1 MRCCLS
7 FCKNSRDNDSSS
19 KASGQQKVTFHK
31 FPSKKCRKLSWLV
44 GLGLEERQLP
54 EAPMVCSQ
62 HFQKD
67 DFYIKNG
74 CTELRSN
81 AVPSAVQVC
90 LICLDTA
97 RKLYPLGK
105 FNLEEAYINV
115 TGISLYD
122 KMNFALKLCA
132 ECAQR
137 LINCN
142 SFRDKSLRA
151 HTLLLDLVEKHD
163 MLTAHNLKTINR
175 ENNFLISNLV
185 KRVYQPDHCDVYLID
200 DKEEKLYDVPVV
212 KDEEDG
218 INNDHLT
225 ASKNNDIANNS
236 VLEPKQETYNC
247 EIKNDN
253 GLTNDNDIK
262 YLNEDFSYVGVINND
277 LDMDMDF
284 GHSDSDSKP
293 LETPKVKEG
302 TVPIKRIKKGS
313 KKSISSKGSVKRISK
328 LGSIKRLNNK
338 TKAKSGK
345 ERSKAKVKLKNGIVK
360 LKNGRKRAAKTKVEG
375 CKIKPET
382 DEKKL
387 FKKTVLS
394 YEEQLADVQQ
404 RKETANYLNA
414 RYKCT
419 KCYKGFLDVDA
430 YNGHMIKHT
439 NKYGPFE
446 CDICGLHSKSR
457 NNLCRHIV
465 VNHSIRYSCTLC
477 LFVTMHVGTANS
489 HERWHKGSKFKCP
502 ECDLEFGIRSSYL
515 SHLRI
520 KHPSDYACTICGFS
534 FIGERGI
541 KLHMNKKHRF
551 DVQNPD
557 GPLCKPCNIRFASD
571 MAYNQHMKVSPKHNI
586 GQKRERNDPLIKT
599 VCWRKRPW
607 SGKSK
612 KEDPDAVDGEP
623 VECEQCGIPLKD
635 YWMYTQHFKK
645 AHPDKNRT
653 KYHRPKLLCELCGKV
668 FNNEAQLRYH
678 MPVHSE
684 HKQFKCQVCGKS
696 FGSILNLKSH
706 ATLHSETRPSYA
718 CDFCGKT
725 FAYQSN
731 KYRHMT
737 IHKGIKFSC
746 DICDKSFNTA
756 PERYIHVQHV
766 HMKVPWPKRNR
777 GPRNKPRQLLP
788 QEELM

>member
-1 MRCCLS
+1 MRCCLY
-7 FCKNSRDNDSSS
+7 FCKNSHDNLISTASS
-19 KASGQQKVTFHK
+19 GPQNVTFHH
-31 FPSKKCRKLSWLV
+31 FPTSEYLRSSWLLA
-44 GLGLEERQLP
+44 LGIEESQLP
-54 EAPMVCSQ
+54 IVPLVCSE
-62 HFQKD
+62 HFQRD
-67 DFYIKNG
+67 DFIVNKNG
-74 CTELRSN
+74 FIQLRSN
-81 AVPSAVQVC
+81 AVPSTVQVC
-90 LICLDTA
+90 RICLDTA
-97 RKLYPLGK
+97 SKLHPLGK
-105 FNLEEAYINV
+105 FNLEQAYVNV
-115 TGISLYD
+115 TGISTYNEL
-122 KMNFALKLCA
+122 NCALKLCA

-137 LINCN
+137 LLNCYT
-142 SFRDKSLRA
+142 FKEKSLRA
-151 HTLLLDLVEKHD
+151 HTLLLELVKQHDL
-163 MLTAHNLKTINR
+163 LTTQNIKSINR
-175 ENNFLISNLV
+175 ESNLLTSSIAKKV
-185 KRVYQPDHCDVYLID
+185 FQPDHCDLNLTD
-200 DKEEKLYDVPVV
+200 DKEEKFYDVSVV
-212 KDEEDG
+212 KDEEVG
-218 INNDHLT
+218 RTDHHFT
-225 ASKNNDIANNS
+225 SKTSDSASNRDLDVS
-236 VLEPKQETYNC
+236 EPKVETLNC
-247 EIKNDN
+247 EIKNDDESSN
-253 GLTNDNDIK
+253 CNDVKFNNDF
-262 YLNEDFSYVGVINND
+262 NYVGVINND
-277 LDMDMDF
+277 FDAEFDDVDYSN
-284 GHSDSDSKP
+284 SDVTSKP
-293 LETPKVKEG
+293 DRSKVDEKG
-302 TVPIKRIKKGS
+302 LSKKRIK
-313 KKSISSKGSVKRISK
+313 KGSVKRISK
-328 LGSIKRLNNK
+328 KKSVKRLKGSIKRIKSK
-338 TKAKSGK
+338 TKVKSSK
-345 ERSKAKVKLKNGIVK
+345 ERTSAKVKLKNGILK
-360 LKNGRKRAAKTKVEG
+360 LKKERKKSVKTKIDT
-375 CKIKPET
+375 KLKPAT

-387 FKKTVLS
+387 FKKTVLT

-430 YNGHMIKHT
+430 YNGHMVKHT

-477 LFVTMHVGTANS
+477 LFVTMHVGTAKS
-489 HERWHKGSKFKCP
+489 HERWHNGSKFKCP

-520 KHPSDYACTICGFS
+520 KHPSDFACTVCGFS

-541 KLHMNKKHRF
+541 KLHMIKKHRF
-551 DVQNPD
+551 DVENPE
-557 GPLCKPCNIRFASD
+557 GPLCKPCNIRFASET
-571 MAYNQHMKVSPKHNI
+571 AYTQHVKVSPKHNI
-586 GQKRERNDPLIKT
+586 GGKRVRNDPLINT
-599 VCWRKRPW
+599 ICWRKRPW

-612 KEDPDAVDGEP
+612 KEEPDAADEP

-684 HKQFKCQVCGKS
+684 HKQFKCEVCSKS

-706 ATLHSETRPSYA
+706 VTIHSETRPSYA

-746 DICDKSFNTA
+746 EICDKSFNTA
-756 PERYIHVQHV
+756 PERSIHVQHV

-777 GPRNKPRQLLP
+777 GPRNKTRLLMP
-788 QEELM
+788 QEDLM

>member
-1 MRCCLS
+1 MKCCLS
-7 FCKNSRDNDSSS
+7 FCENSRNNHFSS
-19 KASGQQKVTFHK
+19 KILGQQTITFHK
-31 FPSKKCRKLSWLV
+31 VPTKQCLRLSWLEA
-44 GLGLEERQLP
+44 LGLEENQLP
-54 EAPMVCSQ
+54 ETPVICSQ

-74 CTELRSN
+74 FTELRSN
-81 AVPSAVQVC
+81 AVPSAVQIC
-90 LICLDTA
+90 LICLDSA
-97 RKLYPLGK
+97 SKLYPLGK

-115 TGISLYD
+115 TGISLYN
-122 KMNFALKLCA
+122 KVNIAPKLCV

-137 LINCN
+137 LVNCN

-151 HTLLLDLVEKHD
+151 HTLLLDLVKSNDFLTTHRIKRVYREKHG
-163 MLTAHNLKTINR
+163 LT
-175 ENNFLISNLV
+175 SNIV
-185 KRVYQPDHCDVYLID
+185 KRVHQPDHCDLHLVD
-200 DKEEKLYDVPVV
+200 EQEEKLYHVPLV
-212 KDEEDG
+212 KDEDG
-218 INNDHLT
+218 ANEEFNL
-225 ASKNNDIANNS
+225 SKSIQSANRE
-236 VLEPKQETYNC
+236 LEPKQETLNS
-247 EIKNDN
+247 EIKNDD
-253 GLTNDNDIK
+253 GFSNDEVKFIND
-262 YLNEDFSYVGVINND
+262 EFSYVDVIDDAIFDIDTGFAN
-277 LDMDMDF
+277 
-284 GHSDSDSKP
+284 SDEDKPDIQAKSHKKSKKPSLKRLGSKDS
-293 LETPKVKEG
+293 VKGIKNKG
-302 TVPIKRIKKGS
+302 TLKRI
-313 KKSISSKGSVKRISK
+313 
-328 LGSIKRLNNK
+328 NNK
-338 TKAKSGK
+338 TKVKSTK
-345 ERSKAKVKLKNGIVK
+345 ERTKLKVKLKNGILK
-360 LKNGRKRAAKTKVEG
+360 LKKQKESTSEVKSDDSKV
-375 CKIKPET
+375 KPTE
-382 DEKKL
+382 KL
-387 FKKTVLS
+387 FKKTALT

-414 RYKCT
+414 AYKCS
-419 KCYKGFLDVDA
+419 KCYKGFIDVDA

-457 NNLCRHIV
+457 NNLCRHIA

-477 LFVTMHVGTANS
+477 MFVTMHIGTANS

-551 DVQNPD
+551 DVPSPD
-557 GPLCKPCNIRFASD
+557 GPLCKPCNIRFASE
-571 MAYNQHMKVSPKHNI
+571 MAYNQHMKVSPKHNV

-599 VCWRKRPW
+599 MGWSKRPW
-607 SGKSK
+607 RNKNK
-612 KEDPDAVDGEP
+612 KEYPDADGEP

-668 FNNEAQLRYH
+668 FNNEAHLRYH

-684 HKQFKCQVCGKS
+684 HKQFKCSVCAKT

-706 ATLHSETRPSYA
+706 ATLHSASRPSYA

-746 DICDKSFNTA
+746 EICDKSFNTA
-756 PERYIHVQHV
+756 PERSIHVQHV
-766 HMKVPWPKRNR
+766 HMKVPWPKRSRAPR
-777 GPRNKPRQLLP
+777 GKPRPLAP
-788 QEELM
+788 QDDLMC